1 MRLYEI
7 YSSIVFQMLAIIALG
22 FWGGKKIND
31 YLELP
36 NDLLTVAIGLAGLG
50 LALYSTLKQL
60 ENIQTNNAHETVYLL
75 VIHCSF
81 YSGLFFTFCDMATLC
96 K

>member
-1 MRLYEI
+1 MALQDQNTRKLLKNKGRVQKKNPMRLYGI
-7 YSSIVFQMLAIIALG
+7 YSSIVFQMLVIIALG

-60 ENIQTNNAHETVYLL
+60 ENIN
-75 VIHCSF
+75 
-81 YSGLFFTFCDMATLC
+81 

>member
-1 MRLYEI
+1 MALEDPNAPKTPEEQQEEYKKNPMGLYGI

-31 YLELP
+31 YLEFP
-36 NDLLTVAIGLAGLG
+36 NDLLTVVIGLAGLG
-50 LALYSTLKQL
+50 LALYSTLKKL
-60 ENIQTNNAHETVYLL
+60 ENIN
-75 VIHCSF
+75 
-81 YSGLFFTFCDMATLC
+81 

>member
-1 MRLYEI
+1 MALQDQNTPKTPEEQQEEYKKNPMRLYGI

-36 NDLLTVAIGLAGLG
+36 NDLLTVAIGLSGLG
-50 LALYSTLKQL
+50 LALYSTIKQL
-60 ENIQTNNAHETVYLL
+60 ENIN
-75 VIHCSF
+75 
-81 YSGLFFTFCDMATLC
+81 